1 VEAIFSEKERDYL
14 VTHQLGRLATI
25 GPDDG
30 PDVVPVGYRF
40 NADGTIDIGG
50 PRLGTSRK
58 FHNVEA
64 RPLAAFVVDDTVP
77 EESGPFR
84 AGVGRGIEV
93 RGRAEALVGVDPP
106 ELGGGMFSDEVVR
119 IHPEQIVSWHVD
131 PTRPDLS
138 VLKGNEAR
146 YRTSE

>member
-1 VEAIFSEKERDYL
+1 MDTRFTEKESDYL
-14 VTHQLGRLATI
+14 AAHRLGHLATR
-25 GPDDG
+25 GADEG

-58 FHNVEA
+58 FRNVQA
-64 RPLAAFVVDDTVP
+64 SPRAAFVVDDMVP
-77 EESGPFR
+77 EGSGPFR

-93 RGRAEALVGVDPP
+93 RGRAEALTGVKPP
-106 ELGGGMFSDEVVR
+106 ELGGDMFSDEVIR
-119 IHPEQIVSWHVD
+119 IHPDQVVSWHID

-146 YRTSE
+146 YRAG